1 MNKDFKI
8 ENNKTIIFTDN
19 KGTVERE
26 ASNNIEEILVCE
38 NNIEEMERDIQYSLN
53 HITLAHNKAWS
64 NWSTIGAAVI
74 WLAGFIFSS
83 SMGLITFALIQL
95 LGSIGIAAYG
105 ISSIKRDFN
114 SIKANKHI
122 IKELKN
128 NLQIEK
134 EKLNELNKDKT
145 NDLINSTQ
153 PIKRIHRSEE
163 IHNLKRKLVIISYYE
178 MHKTK
183 LISEYK
189 KGILREKISD
199 NKEYHLLEELIKND
213 LNKNEEKTSSKQKV
227 LEKK

>member
-26 ASNNIEEILVCE
+26 ASNNIEEILITE
-38 NNIEEMERDIQYSLN
+38 NNIEEIKNDIQQHSN
-53 HITLAHNKAWS
+53 HITSAQNQILFNYGSVMAS
-64 NWSTIGAAVI
+64 VL

-105 ISSIKRDFN
+105 ISSIKRGFN

-213 LNKNEEKTSSKQKV
+213 LSKNQDKIVAKQKT
-227 LEKK
+227 LKK